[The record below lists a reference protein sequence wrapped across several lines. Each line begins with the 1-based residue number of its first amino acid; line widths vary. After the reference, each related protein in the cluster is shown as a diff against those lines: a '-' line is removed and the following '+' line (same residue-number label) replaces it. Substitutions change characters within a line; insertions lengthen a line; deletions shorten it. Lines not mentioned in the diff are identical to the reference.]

1 MKSILSQVA
10 LAPVRAVDS
19 FGNAIFH
26 GKTFGNNSGEFD
38 AQGNKIHQ
46 WLNYINKCSSL
57 PTHQLQNEA
66 QLQEELKD
74 ADSRNVDMEKFIADA
89 NLRWEVN
96 KKLAQEELKK
106 VLDDDEEFRKKANN
120 QILPTQ
126 YAIEKNKNEVED
138 ANQDAMKYRI
148 LGSLVFFGVLDIL
161 EIAVHVCEAFGLDKF
176 EDGVKAVLENEQ
188 VMDFMAKV
196 NQVLRLGDVGW
207 AIAQFPIVN
216 DLNQLVVDL
225 AKCDLVSPFT
235 EIAGEALGSKPAEY
249 ALNVAILLAGFNE
262 EVRLNMEAKKKTEE
276 GEAKLDKL
284 EPEIMKM
291 ADEHLENSARSI
303 IETETKANLNRIDF
317 KVLQN
322 IRNRQNQ
329 RIDAN
334 FKKGLEE
341 CKIQYNDSNGQIK
354 QVSAYDL
361 LTDKTNYDDEKY
373 LQIMHSQSKKSL
385 ERLTAIVKKNSDTL
399 DGDSNIGHLEH
410 RESRRDLLLKSLENL
425 NLTAIKNALS
435 NLGDNAQNIGN
446 LIKGDEEGVQVVK
459 EKKEDVVNQIM
470 NLGRGDVDKIIIGMA
485 TERTNVN
492 IRIAKILTHEHKVIE
507 KPPEPPESPVDFI
520 SSEPPLPPAPT
531 SRAPLPPGIAPYNRG
546 PSTVVATGQN
556 FGSGHGCHEQPSE
569 GR

>member
-19 FGNAIFH
+19 VGNAIFH

-57 PTHQLQNEA
+57 PTHHLQNDI
-66 QLQEELKD
+66 QRQEELKD
-74 ADSRNVDMEKFIADA
+74 AHSRDDDMQKFIADA

-96 KKLAQEELKK
+96 KKLAQEELQR
-106 VLDDDEEFRKKANN
+106 VLDEDEEFRKNANN

-138 ANQDAMKYRI
+138 ANQDAMKYRL
-148 LGSLVFFGVLDIL
+148 LGSLIFFGVLDIL

-196 NQVLRLGDVGW
+196 NQVLGLGEV
-207 AIAQFPIVN
+207 AKAFAQFPILN
-216 DLNQLVVDL
+216 DLNQLVIDL

-262 EVRLNMEAKKKTEE
+262 EVRLNIEAKKKTEE
-276 GEAKLDKL
+276 GEAKIDKL

-303 IETETKANLNRIDF
+303 IKTETKANLNRIDF
-317 KVLQN
+317 KVLQD
-322 IRNRQNQ
+322 IRNYPDRS
-329 RIDAN
+329 IDPK
-334 FKKGLEE
+334 FKKDLEE
-341 CKIQYNDSNGQIK
+341 FNLYYNDSDGKKK
-354 QVSAYDL
+354 QVSAYNL
-361 LTDKTNYDDEKY
+361 LTDKIDYDEKKY

-385 ERLTAIVKKNSDTL
+385 ERLTAIVRKNSDTL
-399 DGDSNIGHLEH
+399 NGDSNLGHLEH

-425 NLTAIKNALS
+425 NLTAIKNVLS
-435 NLGDNAQNIGN
+435 NLGGEAQKIGDNYIN
-446 LIKGDEEGVQVVK
+446 GDEEGDQVVK
-459 EKKEDVVNQIM
+459 EKKEKVVNQIM
-470 NLGRGDVDKIIIGMA
+470 NLERRNVDKIIIGMA

-507 KPPEPPESPVDFI
+507 KQPEQPVDIIGEMSDKPSPNISKRTNYPRGTCDFMSPPSDI
-520 SSEPPLPPAPT
+520 SSTL
-531 SRAPLPPGIAPYNRG
+531 
-546 PSTVVATGQN
+546 
-556 FGSGHGCHEQPSE
+556 
-569 GR
+569 